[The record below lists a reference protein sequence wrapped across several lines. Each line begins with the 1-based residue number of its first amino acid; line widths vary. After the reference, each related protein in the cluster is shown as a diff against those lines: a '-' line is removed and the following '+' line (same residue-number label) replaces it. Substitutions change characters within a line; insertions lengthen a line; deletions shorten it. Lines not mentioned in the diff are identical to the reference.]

1 MPSWSEAEWGGGG
14 TTESKGRVDL
24 AIKITSFIDP
34 VTLLT
39 LRWAVA
45 KSREVVVITRG
56 AREMMHTIGAGE
68 MVTIAMEKMEMD
80 TTETAWRSSW
90 LTVEQRTLKKRQRRW
105 QTEKITDVDAGEL
118 SQLATGVERA
128 HGWRH
133 LRKWVWEKTY
143 QQLVLINDGN
153 FIITLSATLS

>member
-1 MPSWSEAEWGGGG
+1 
-14 TTESKGRVDL
+14 
-24 AIKITSFIDP
+24 
-34 VTLLT
+34 
-39 LRWAVA
+39 
-45 KSREVVVITRG
+45 
-56 AREMMHTIGAGE
+56 MMHTIGAGE

-128 HGWRH
+128 HG
-133 LRKWVWEKTY
+133 
-143 QQLVLINDGN
+143 
-153 FIITLSATLS
+153 

>member
-39 LRWAVA
+39 LRRVVA

-80 TTETAWRSSW
+80 TTETAWRSS
-90 LTVEQRTLKKRQRRW
+90 
-105 QTEKITDVDAGEL
+105 
-118 SQLATGVERA
+118 
-128 HGWRH
+128 
-133 LRKWVWEKTY
+133 
-143 QQLVLINDGN
+143 
-153 FIITLSATLS
+153 